1 MARYALGGRPIVE
14 DYKAIDVRDLQRKD
28 SLRPGLSGR
37 WNWSRNGEPTC
48 SVDFRTEH
56 DAVVLMYRCR
66 LRDTTAWKDIRQRV
80 PLTWTACALGG
91 RRPWFCCPCGRR
103 VAILYG
109 FDQLFECR
117 QCGGLVYETQS
128 QDPTY
133 RAIKRA
139 HAVRE
144 RLGGD
149 PDVFSSFPM
158 KPPRMHWHTY
168 HRLRARGQAAD
179 RRTIDLFA
187 EYLRRPVRIKRR

>member
-37 WNWSRNGEPTC
+37 WNWSRNGEPTG

-149 PDVFSSFPM
+149 
-158 KPPRMHWHTY
+158 
-168 HRLRARGQAAD
+168 
-179 RRTIDLFA
+179 
-187 EYLRRPVRIKRR
+187 